1 MPSARLGHSTKEVN
15 VMKTNAL
22 MTNSP
27 ARMISIETGGGLI
40 QFPAPSQDVID
51 RVVDRNGDFLLGAC
65 CVAAG
70 VLLGVA
76 IANAR

>member
-1 MPSARLGHSTKEVN
+1 
-15 VMKTNAL
+15 MKNKAL
-22 MTNSP
+22 ITSP
-27 ARMISIETGGGLI
+27 TARMISIEMGGGAI

>member
-1 MPSARLGHSTKEVN
+1 MTSK
-15 VMKTNAL
+15 AL
-22 MTNSP
+22 IADNTD
-27 ARMISIETGGGLI
+27 RMISLKLGNEVI